1 MIQERVMERMKQQDY
16 KSYTQFLPIVAVS
29 ASRKVNLNY
38 LRYGKIKRIKNG

>member
-29 ASRKVNLNY
+29 ANKMVNLSY
-38 LRYGKIKRIKNG
+38 LKYGK